1 MGAGAG
7 PTGPG
12 PRFGVYLEGLLPRSC
27 VCSLHFFIELHHWR
41 CAEGLGRRK
50 HLPRGKVRRGLV
62 CLEARAAAV
71 LLVKV
76 PRVGRVGVLAKHV
89 LERERLGAERAR
101 LVVSDALEG

>member
-1 MGAGAG
+1 MI
-7 PTGPG
+7 
-12 PRFGVYLEGLLPRSC
+12 RNERSL
-27 VCSLHFFIELHHWR
+27 LHFFIELYHWR
-41 CAEGLGRRK
+41 CAERLGRRK
-50 HLPRGKVRRGLV
+50 LLPRGKVRRGLV

-101 LVVSDALEG
+101 LVVPDALEGLGPGLGLG